1 MTIVTKRKLILAAAT
16 VLVATAAVGTL
27 SLAGGA
33 TGAATPPTHA
43 HSQARAQ
50 ARKHRHHFSIASF
63 NCSHAERA
71 LARIEG
77 AQTDIAGRTAQADA
91 PRAGRDPKGEDRP
104 GQQDREADRAPG
116 ESHVQGTPDQ
126 GRLGDRGHAPRV
138 GSPGRRALLSFR
150 PLSFHPRRTPV

>member
-63 NCSHAERA
+63 ICSHAERA
-71 LARIEG
+71 LARVQG
-77 AQTDIAGRTAQADA
+77 AQTDIANGLPRLTHREQVATQRGRPSGPTGS
-91 PRAGRDPKGEDRP
+91 RSGSSAGRI
-104 GQQDREADRAPG
+104 
-116 ESHVQGTPDQ
+116 
-126 GRLGDRGHAPRV
+126 PR
-138 GSPGRRALLSFR
+138 SRHS
-150 PLSFHPRRTPV
+150 